1 MASDGESE
9 FIPLG
14 SKRRRTGFYKTGQV
28 GKTVSFNKKRGQVT
42 LEVFVLKGVAFVIQ
56 T

>member
-28 GKTVSFNKKRGQVT
+28 GKTVSFNKKHGESRQNS
-42 LEVFVLKGVAFVIQ
+42 VAF
-56 T
+56 TSEKS